1 MIVLKI
7 IHFIFRKKI
16 YFYYII
22 MIKDYYNFS
31 SEKKNIAPVPYNSI
45 LEPFFEG
52 EIGEKGP
59 FGPRGLRG
67 DRGMRGSAGPSGP
80 SGPKGPGISEA
91 DMEARTLWCRNEN
104 NCATPNNIVARFRK
118 DAYLQIGPN
127 TNGGKSLVVGGNNRP
142 STGEPSIHTKNN
154 NLYLDA
160 GNAYGN
166 TQDPGNTYINLDN
179 KGKTYIN
186 QDGHNTLINDK
197 KGYVGINMNGS
208 EPKNNLHIKG
218 DQPLTIEHNGKKGS
232 AGIIFK
238 ASTDLQAGGQN
249 WTVGANDLGLYMYD
263 NNVEQYNYVA
273 KDGSVGVGTDKPNK
287 NFTLD
292 VDGHGRFRQDF
303 RMSGG
308 PGASV
313 QLNWNKN
320 EGERSEWIKYNS
332 DNEIESCDITQGLEF
347 IGGDNSRSK
356 INFFGN
362 EMDIQYGPLNKVL
375 INFDKNGVN
384 FVGPIK
390 FKDTVT
396 FEGPIDKKG
405 SNKSNYSFKV
415 LEDTLFEGN
424 NFHKGTSYWGTKDD
438 GSLDERWMRIE
449 SNMLQ
454 TNNGLRL
461 YDPDDSSNT
470 KFADIT
476 YSNSDKISSGT
487 EISGRNIAT
496 GAIVVENN
504 LIVKGSA
511 TGDTR
516 GIEAPLI
523 KSEFLESDTIR
534 TSGAIQYSDKR
545 LKENITKINEN
556 ENIDRIMKMQG
567 YNYIN
572 KITKQND
579 SGLIAQQIE
588 KIDKN
593 LVDNNGKY
601 KGIKYNNIIP
611 MLVEAVK
618 FQQKEINKLK
628 TQ

>member
-1 MIVLKI
+1 MT
-7 IHFIFRKKI
+7 
-16 YFYYII
+16 
-22 MIKDYYNFS
+22 KDYYILESINNFS
-31 SEKKNIAPVPYNSI
+31 SEKKNIDPVPYNSVI
-45 LEPFFEG
+45 EPFFEG
-52 EIGEKGP
+52 EIGDNGP
-59 FGPRGLRG
+59 SGPRGLRG
-67 DRGMRGSAGPSGP
+67 DRGLRGSEGPSGP
-80 SGPKGPGISEA
+80 SGPEGPGISEA
-91 DMEARTLWCRNEN
+91 DMEARTLWCKDDNI
-104 NCATPNNIVARFRK
+104 CATPNNIIAKFRK

-127 TNGGKSLVVGGNNRP
+127 SNGGKSLVIGGPIRP
-142 STGEPSIHTKNN
+142 PTGESSIYTKNN
-154 NLYLDA
+154 NLYLDG

-166 TQDPGNTYINLDN
+166 TQEPGHTYINLDN
-179 KGKTYIN
+179 KGKTFIN
-186 QDGHNTLINDK
+186 QEGSDTLLNDK
-197 KGYVGINMNGS
+197 RGFVGINMNGAD
-208 EPKNNLHIKG
+208 PKNNLHIRG
-218 DQPLTIEHNGKKGS
+218 DQPLTVENVGNTGS

-238 ASTDLQAGGQN
+238 ASSNLQAGGQN

-263 NNVEQYNYVA
+263 NNEQQYNLVA
-273 KDGSVGVGTDKPNK
+273 KDGSTGIGTDKPNK

-308 PGASV
+308 PGASI

-320 EGERSEWIKYNS
+320 EGERSDWIKYKP
-332 DNEIESCDITQGLEF
+332 DGEIESCDVIQGLEF

-375 INFDKNGVN
+375 INFDRDGVN
-384 FVGPIK
+384 FVGPVK
-390 FKDTVT
+390 FKDVVT
-396 FEGPIDKKG
+396 FEGPVDKEVG
-405 SNKSNYSFKV
+405 SNKPNYSFKV

-424 NFHKGTSYWGTKDD
+424 NYHKGTSYWGTKDD
-438 GSLDERWMRIE
+438 GSLDDRWIKID

-461 YDPDDSSNT
+461 YDSNDSTNT

-476 YSNSDKISSGT
+476 YSNSEKISSGT
-487 EISGRNIAT
+487 EIYGYNIAN
-496 GAIVVENN
+496 GAIIVENN
-504 LIVKGSA
+504 LIVKGSE
-511 TGDTR
+511 TGDTK

-523 KSEFLESDTIR
+523 KSTFLESDTIR
-534 TSGAIQYSDKR
+534 TSGAIQYSDRR

-556 ENIDRIMKMQG
+556 KNIDKIMKMQG

-588 KIDKN
+588 EIDKN

-601 KGIKYNNIIP
+601 KGIKYNNVIP

-628 TQ
+628 TQK